1 MYSVFAEQELQQGDI
16 IVTNNENS
24 VVTGMY
30 IVKNSLL
37 FDGSS
42 CSHSFFFYSTIVISR
57 GHLRPSIRQIHCVYF
72 TKINTDSYCNKRS
85 VVDSS
90 KLKGAMF
97 FE

>member
-16 IVTNNENS
+16 IVTNNKNS
-24 VVTGMY
+24 LVTCMY

-37 FDGSS
+37 FDDSS
-42 CSHSFFFYSTIVISR
+42 CSHSFFYSTIVISR

-72 TKINTDSYCNKRS
+72 TRINIDSYCNKRS

>member
-37 FDGSS
+37 FDDSS
-42 CSHSFFFYSTIVISR
+42 CSHSFFFYSTIVISW

-72 TKINTDSYCNKRS
+72 TRINTDSYCNKRS